1 MEHVHAKHYVVF
13 HLWCFLAWHYEVA
26 MFLRAAGWLLT
37 SQNNERAPN
46 PKYEYCNIGSTK
58 CMCLS
63 IFIVCVFEIICIIK
77 GVL

>member
-1 MEHVHAKHYVVF
+1 
-13 HLWCFLAWHYEVA
+13 